1 MHVFSEVSAA
11 SHASAHRRS
20 HRSCRHSTGSM
31 HIGRSHSLSF
41 FLAGFVAGG
50 AVEDVEFVDEVHH
63 EIGVDG
69 VAPSI
74 GSLRGG
80 QRSAHVALTVE
91 NVIELNAD
99 GGSLFLEERLSNLG
113 VPNEFVG
120 VHGMVDISSA

>member
-1 MHVFSEVSAA
+1 MSFLLRRRI
-11 SHASAHRRS
+11 SH
-20 HRSCRHSTGSM
+20 
-31 HIGRSHSLSF
+31 SF

-50 AVEDVEFVDEVHH
+50 AVEDVELVDEVHH

-74 GSLRGG
+74 GSLRSG

-99 GGSLFLEERLSNLG
+99 GGSLLLEERLSNLG
-113 VPNEFVG
+113 VPNQFVG
-120 VHGMVDISSA
+120 VHGLVGVAAT

>member
-20 HRSCRHSTGSM
+20 HRSCRHSTGSL
-31 HIGRSHSLSF
+31 HVGRSHSHSF

-50 AVEDVEFVDEVHH
+50 AVEDVELVDEVHH

-69 VAPSI
+69 VAPGV

-99 GGSLFLEERLSNLG
+99 GGSLFLE
-113 VPNEFVG
+113 
-120 VHGMVDISSA
+120 